1 MNYDDIFS
9 ETSAFMK
16 EHWWDVFFMR
26 LLFGVLTFIIA
37 TVLVSYVF
45 DPRWFSNLKYIS
57 DIDKEDIETFFISAA
72 ASSAIS
78 SILVGTI
85 NAALTLNI
93 IEAYQTKGTINF
105 KSVYHIIKKMYL
117 KIVTVLVILGIVQ
130 FIITLTPYVNRLSFI
145 ILPLINYFT
154 IFTYFIMYDHKEL
167 NGFQSTLESV
177 KMSKG
182 HKFHLFKITVHYYLR
197 KFVGYLIM
205 ALGFLFIIIAVILNE
220 GTIMSSLFM
229 MIGLAKIGL
238 GISVNIFMAIKF
250 GPYATVA
257 HAVYYEKIKRA

>member
-105 KSVYHIIKKMYL
+105 
-117 KIVTVLVILGIVQ
+117 
-130 FIITLTPYVNRLSFI
+130 
-145 ILPLINYFT
+145 
-154 IFTYFIMYDHKEL
+154 
-167 NGFQSTLESV
+167 
-177 KMSKG
+177 
-182 HKFHLFKITVHYYLR
+182 
-197 KFVGYLIM
+197 
-205 ALGFLFIIIAVILNE
+205 
-220 GTIMSSLFM
+220 
-229 MIGLAKIGL
+229 
-238 GISVNIFMAIKF
+238 
-250 GPYATVA
+250 
-257 HAVYYEKIKRA
+257 